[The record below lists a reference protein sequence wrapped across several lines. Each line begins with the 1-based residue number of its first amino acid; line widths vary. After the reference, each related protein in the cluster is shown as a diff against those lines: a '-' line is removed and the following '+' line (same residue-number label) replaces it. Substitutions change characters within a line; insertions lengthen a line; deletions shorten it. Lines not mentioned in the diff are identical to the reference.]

1 MRSEKLQMLEVVKGL
16 LQDKPALLIGFNAL
30 TVAQFSAFRAKLAE
44 IGAECHIVKNTLV
57 KKAAQA
63 LGYDELASQELSGQ
77 TALVSGEGDA
87 VAMAKAIKDL
97 IKDSVG
103 EDKKPRVT
111 MKVARVDGQ
120 VLAAADMAAL
130 ADLPSR
136 EALLGQLLGLL
147 QAPAGQMVRVLNAKL
162 SSVVYVLNAFLDK
175 KKEQAA

>member
-16 LQDKPALLIGFNAL
+16 LQDKPALLIGFDAL

-57 KKAAQA
+57 KKAAKA

-97 IKDSVG
+97 IKESVG
-103 EDKKPRVT
+103 EDKKPRAS
-111 MKVARVDGQ
+111 MKGARVDGQ
-120 VLAAADMAAL
+120 VLGAVDMAAL
-130 ADLPSR
+130 ADLPPR
-136 EALLGQLLGLL
+136 EVLLGQLLGLL

-162 SSVVYVLNAFLDK
+162 SSVVYVLNAFLK

>member
-16 LQDKPALLIGFNAL
+16 LQDKPAFLIGFNAL

-63 LGYDELASQELSGQ
+63 LGYDELASSQELSGQ

-97 IKDSVG
+97 IKESVG
-103 EDKKPRVT
+103 EDKKPRAS
-111 MKVARVDGQ
+111 MKGARVDGQ
-120 VLAAADMAAL
+120 VLGAADMAAL
-130 ADLPSR
+130 ADLPPR
-136 EALLGQLLGLL
+136 EVLLGQLLGLL

-162 SSVVYVLNAFLDK
+162 SSVVYVLNAFLK